1 MQCKKAKNLF
11 FLYKELSPSESEMFL
26 AHLKECNPCNQEFQS
41 YEASLNL
48 ICQNLTFQEPQN
60 FWNEYWHKLSRHIS
74 KKSWWSKTWERM
86 IESLSTLGRP
96 IFGPVPAYAVSLA
109 VLILAIGLYPLL
121 STKSQVK
128 FESHLVVHPSKLI
141 SAEVQGSMTVYK
153 LAQR

>member
-26 AHLKECNPCNQEFQS
+26 AHLKECNPCNQEFQT
-41 YEASLNL
+41 YESSLNL
-48 ICQNLTFQEPQN
+48 ICQNMTFQEPQN
-60 FWNEYWHKLSRHIS
+60 YWNEYWHKLARHIS
-74 KKSWWSKTWERM
+74 KKSWWSKMMGRM
-86 IESLSTLGRP
+86 LEPFSALTRP

-109 VLILAIGLYPLL
+109 VVILAIGLYPLL
-121 STKSQVK
+121 TTKTQAK
-128 FESHLVVHPSKLI
+128 FESHLVVQHNKLV